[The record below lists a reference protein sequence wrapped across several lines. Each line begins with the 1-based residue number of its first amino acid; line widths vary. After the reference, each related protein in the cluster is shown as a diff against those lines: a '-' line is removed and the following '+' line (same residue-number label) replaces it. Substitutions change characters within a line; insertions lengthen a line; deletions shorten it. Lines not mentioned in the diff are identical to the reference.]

1 MKFGRD
7 HPTCRRLFLKEA
19 FFLLTGHDEFLLKMV
34 IPSKIAIAGWLG
46 YIRRG
51 SFVRNGVRPHMKNNL
66 YAVVLAAGQGTRMK
80 SQKHKLLH
88 PVCGRPI
95 IDWILGVLFE
105 IGVEKTVVVVGHRAD
120 QIQEHVGDQ
129 VTYAF
134 QEEQLGTAHAVM
146 QVEPI
151 LGDKEGFTL
160 VLNGDHPLFRSET
173 FAQLIASHQNSN
185 AAATVM
191 SAQLENPFGYGRII
205 RGQDGSVSRIVEQKD
220 ANEEEQAVCEI
231 NTGAFCFDNQ
241 KLFFALKHVQND
253 NAQGEYYLP
262 DVIKV
267 LKGEGERIEA
277 FVLDDSTEAMGVNN
291 RIQLAEAQQ
300 VMSRRILEKHMLEGV
315 TIIDPDQ
322 TYVDADVTIGPDTV
336 IYPGTYLKGETKIG
350 SGCLIGPGAD
360 LRDVIVG
367 DDVTI
372 RYSVIEESKLEE
384 KITVGPY
391 SYIRPQTYLGAET
404 RVGSFVEM
412 KNTHMRRS
420 SKAAHLAYIGDADVG
435 EGVNISCGA
444 ITVNYDG
451 VNKHRTVIGDGA
463 FIGCNTN
470 LVAPVTVEDG
480 AYIAAGST
488 ITRDVPAGDLAI
500 ARQRQVNKPG
510 YAKKLIQQKKKE

>member
-1 MKFGRD
+1 M
-7 HPTCRRLFLKEA
+7 
-19 FFLLTGHDEFLLKMV
+19 
-34 IPSKIAIAGWLG
+34 
-46 YIRRG
+46 
-51 SFVRNGVRPHMKNNL
+51 RNGVRPQMKNNL

-88 PVCGRPI
+88 SVCGRPM
-95 IDWILGVLFE
+95 IDWILDVLTE
-105 IGVEKTVVVVGHRAD
+105 IEVDETVVVVGHRAD
-120 QIQEHVGDQ
+120 QIQEHLGDR

-151 LGDKEGFTL
+151 LGEKEGLTL

-173 FAQLIASHQNSN
+173 FLQMIASHQNSN
-185 AAATVM
+185 AAATVLT
-191 SAQLENPFGYGRII
+191 ALLENPFGYGRII
-205 RGQDGSVSRIVEQKD
+205 RGEDGSVSRIVEQKD
-220 ANEEEQAVCEI
+220 ANEEEQAVREI
-231 NTGAFCFDNQ
+231 NTGAFCFDNR
-241 KLFFALKHVQND
+241 KLFSALKHVQND

-262 DVIKV
+262 DVIEV
-267 LKGEGERIEA
+267 LTEEGERIEA
-277 FVLDDSTEAMGVNN
+277 FVLDDPSEAMGVNN
-291 RIQLAEAQQ
+291 RIQLAEAQR
-300 VMSRRILEKHMLEGV
+300 VMGRRILEKHMLEGV

-322 TYVDADVTIGPDTV
+322 TYIDADVMIGPDTV
-336 IYPGTYLKGETKIG
+336 IYPGTYLKGKTKIG
-350 SGCLIGPGAD
+350 SRCLIGPCAD
-360 LRDVIVG
+360 LRDVIVD

-372 RYSVIEESKLEE
+372 RYSVIEESRLEE
-384 KITVGPY
+384 KSRIGPY
-391 SYIRPQTYLGAET
+391 SYIRPQTHLGAET

-412 KNTHMRRS
+412 KNTYMGRG
-420 SKAAHLAYIGDADVG
+420 SKAAHLGYIGDADVG

-500 ARQRQVNKPG
+500 ARQRQINKPG
-510 YAKKLIQQKKKE
+510 YAKKLIQKKKKK